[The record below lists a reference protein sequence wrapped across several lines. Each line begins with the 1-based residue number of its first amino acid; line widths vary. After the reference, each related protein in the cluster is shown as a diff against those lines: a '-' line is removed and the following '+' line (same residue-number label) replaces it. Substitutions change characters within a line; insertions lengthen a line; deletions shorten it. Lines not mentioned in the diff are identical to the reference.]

1 MNPSPRIHRV
11 AAVLLVVFLLTTVWA
26 AYYLYATTHP
36 ASTTSGSTGVASYS
50 EIGAN
55 SFVAAVLPSEL
66 YNNATTVYGGNVT
79 LFTPI
84 TKWINVSLVYFVTTN
99 RSASISLN
107 ETFTVNLSTSAWSKT
122 LYATTNST
130 ANPATTA
137 AGLVTHYDVNVSGIV
152 ALAAQIAQQVGYPS
166 VDYTLS
172 FQPSITGDVVA
183 AGVRAPISS
192 EPLLNLSFSG
202 SLVRPDGLSYRHAG
216 TLSVTTTPPGPDR
229 SGSTVATLAL
239 VASVGAFGG
248 STYVATRRS
257 RPEPLPPLAELLA
270 PYAEAIAE
278 TGPLPGGTVIVPVS
292 QLPDLVKVADTLGKP
307 ILRPSVGPS
316 EPPEVVVIDGGI
328 AYRYRH
334 VPSPEPVAAPLPT
347 PPTAVAPPTVPPS
360 VAAPALAPAPVSPAV
375 PAPRAP
381 PTAAVGPA
389 VPAAASPL
397 PSPPAS
403 EAPPAVYVPD
413 LSELEPARRPTPTG
427 SALLRRLRTQTGR
440 LRVVRLD
447 PWIRSVAVGLAHR
460 AVELLRANEIAEAE
474 KVIDGLERLITDGSR
489 SAGASRGNAPGTN

>member
-1 MNPSPRIHRV
+1 MNFSPRIHRV

-36 ASTTSGSTGVASYS
+36 ASTTSGSTAVASYS

-99 RSASISLN
+99 RTASIALN
-107 ETFTVNLSTSAWSKT
+107 ETFAVNLSTSAWSKT

-130 ANPATTA
+130 VDPATTA
-137 AGLVTHYDVNVSGIV
+137 AGLVLHYDVNVSGIV

-216 TLSVTTTPPGPDR
+216 TLAVATAAPGPDR
-229 SGSTVATLAL
+229 AGSTVATLAL

-270 PYAEAIAE
+270 PYTEAIAE

-292 QLPDLVKVADTLGKP
+292 QLTDLVKVADTLGKP

-334 VPSPEPVAAPLPT
+334 AAAVEPVAAPPSALPAS
-347 PPTAVAPPTVPPS
+347 PAPPAVLPP
-360 VAAPALAPAPVSPAV
+360 PV
-375 PAPRAP
+375 
-381 PTAAVGPA
+381 
-389 VPAAASPL
+389 AAASPPPPAAPTVRPPRAPL
-397 PSPPAS
+397 KAAVAPAGPAPPSPSPPVA
-403 EAPPAVYVPD
+403 EAVPLVYVPD
-413 LSELEPARRPTPTG
+413 LAELEPARRPSPTS

-460 AVELLRANEIAEAE
+460 GVELLRANEIAEAE

-489 SAGASRGNAPGTN
+489 SAGASRGNAPGTT